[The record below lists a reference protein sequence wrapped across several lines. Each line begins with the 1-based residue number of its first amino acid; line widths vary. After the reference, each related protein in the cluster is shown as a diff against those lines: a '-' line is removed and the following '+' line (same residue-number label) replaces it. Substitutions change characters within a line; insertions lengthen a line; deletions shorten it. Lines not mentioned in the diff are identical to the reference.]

1 MLINVRKIF
10 LEKQDKN
17 NPVND
22 LKGTKPSQDKGQG
35 K

>member
-1 MLINVRKIF
+1 MLNVRKIF

-17 NPVND
+17 NPVNG
-22 LKGTKPSQDKGQG
+22 LKDTKSSQDKGQG